1 MNVEEIREIA
11 KKSLFEIVKKRRKTR
26 EEEYLKEIERMDKS
40 IENCAKSGRGDSAF
54 EITSRFKDRI
64 IEHYEDKGFKV
75 SLYHDIDNIYELSW
89 LTDKEVSDI
98 QKAYEKILDKEECS
112 GL

>member
-40 IENCAKSGRGDSAF
+40 IENCAKSGRGDYAF
-54 EITSRFKDRI
+54 EISSRFKDRI

-75 SLYHDIDNIYELSW
+75 SLYHDIDNIYEISW
-89 LTDKEVSDI
+89 LTDEEVSEI
-98 QKAYEKILDKEECS
+98 QKVYEEILEQEDCS
-112 GL
+112 